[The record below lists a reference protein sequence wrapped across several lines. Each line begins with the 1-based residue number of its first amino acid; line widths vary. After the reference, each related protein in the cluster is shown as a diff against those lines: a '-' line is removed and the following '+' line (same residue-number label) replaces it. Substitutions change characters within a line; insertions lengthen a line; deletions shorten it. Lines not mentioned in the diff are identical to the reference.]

1 LPELIEAAARAGQ
14 FTTTQAAL
22 TRLQTLGNGAH
33 SDRGLGLVA
42 LATALISAGP
52 VAAEEFE
59 RSIDHLQRTRV
70 AIMLARAHLL
80 YGEWRRRARQRA
92 AAQQELTLA
101 HETFEAIGA
110 GHSWSG
116 PAVDCGAANQPARTT
131 PDNEHLLTSRELT
144 IAQLA
149 AARQLNRVIA
159 QRLFIS
165 EKTVEYHLGKGVHQA
180 QGAVAN
186 PAHVQT
192 PRRAN
197 GHAARSPQPSDVN
210 RNRRSLA

>member
-1 LPELIEAAARAGQ
+1 MPELIEAAARAGQ

-70 AIMLARAHLL
+70 AIMLARPHLL

-92 AAQQELTLA
+92 AAHQELTLA

-110 GHSWSG
+110 RSFVERARGGLRSSEPAG
-116 PAVDCGAANQPARTT
+116 PTHYPGQRAPTDQQGTHHRAAGCG
-131 PDNEHLLTSRELT
+131 
-144 IAQLA
+144 LA
-149 AARQLNRVIA
+149 
-159 QRLFIS
+159 
-165 EKTVEYHLGKGVHQA
+165 
-180 QGAVAN
+180 
-186 PAHVQT
+186 P
-192 PRRAN
+192 
-197 GHAARSPQPSDVN
+197 
-210 RNRRSLA
+210 

>member
-80 YGEWRRRARQRA
+80 YANGDDAHA
-92 AAQQELTLA
+92 SAQQL
-101 HETFEAIGA
+101 I
-110 GHSWSG
+110 
-116 PAVDCGAANQPARTT
+116 
-131 PDNEHLLTSRELT
+131 
-144 IAQLA
+144 
-149 AARQLNRVIA
+149 
-159 QRLFIS
+159 
-165 EKTVEYHLGKGVHQA
+165 
-180 QGAVAN
+180 
-186 PAHVQT
+186 
-192 PRRAN
+192 
-197 GHAARSPQPSDVN
+197 RS
-210 RNRRSLA
+210 